1 MNLHSHMQ
9 DVLRTES
16 LPEFASDQWRLKH
29 RLTHAVLG
37 LADEV
42 GELSGPVKA
51 HLYYNRP
58 LDIVNLME
66 ELGDISWYWFLAIDS
81 LGLDPVE
88 VLERNIAKLRARYP
102 EKFTEALANQ
112 RDLDKERAVLEGE

>member
-66 ELGDISWYWFLAIDS
+66 ELGDIS
-81 LGLDPVE
+81 
-88 VLERNIAKLRARYP
+88 
-102 EKFTEALANQ
+102 
-112 RDLDKERAVLEGE
+112 